1 MQIDDVAA
9 KHAAGLFGLNGK
21 KGLVLG
27 IANERSIAWGVA
39 KLARQLGADVVAT
52 CLNDKARK
60 YVEPL
65 TQPFGIDLMNC
76 NVEDEGA
83 LATLVAQ
90 ATEKLGKLDFV
101 IHSIAW
107 APLDDLRGRVV
118 DSSSTGFARAME
130 VSCHSFAT
138 LAKLAAPQM
147 REGGSMITMTYLG
160 ADEAVPHYGL
170 MGPVKA
176 ALESLVR
183 YMALELGPQKI
194 RVHAVSPGPILTR
207 AASGIDSF
215 DELMRH
221 SVEKAPLARL
231 VTLDEIAQL
240 CGFLCSDAS
249 SGMTGQTLYVD
260 AGVHAVA

>member
-1 MQIDDVAA
+1 MQIDDQVMNQPAS
-9 KHAAGLFGLNGK
+9 LYSLRGK

-27 IANERSIAWGVA
+27 IANQQSIAWA
-39 KLARQLGADVVAT
+39 CARLARQLGADVVAS

-60 YVEPL
+60 FVEPL
-65 TQPFGIDLMNC
+65 TEPMGIDLVNC

-83 LATLVAQ
+83 LASLVSH
-90 ATEKLGKLDFV
+90 ATDKFGHIDFV

-107 APLDDLRGRVV
+107 APLEDLHGRVV
-118 DSSSTGFARAME
+118 DSSSSGFARAME

-147 REGGSMITMTYLG
+147 HSGGSMISMTYLG

-194 RVHAVSPGPILTR
+194 RVHAVSPGPIPTR
-207 AASGIDSF
+207 AASGIESF
-215 DELMRH
+215 DALMQH
-221 SVEKAPLARL
+221 AIDKAPLQRL
-231 VTLDEIAQL
+231 VTLEEIAQL
-240 CGFLCSDAS
+240 CAFLCADAS
-249 SGMTGQTLYVD
+249 SGMTGQTIYVD
-260 AGVHAVA
+260 AGCHAVD